1 MQLNTLQDLYVYQLL
16 DLHSAEK
23 QILRALP
30 KMIKAANNRMLES
43 ALDRHREQT
52 EVHVERLE
60 QILKGL
66 DQSPRGVRCK
76 GMEGLLEEGSELL
89 SEKGSPE
96 VLDAGLIAAAQ
107 RVEHY
112 EIAGYGAA
120 RSLAATLDQRE
131 AAHLL
136 EATLNEEHEADRR
149 LTELAVGLVN
159 VEAAA
164 V

>member
-1 MQLNTLQDLYVYQLL
+1 MQLNTLQDLYVQQLQ

-30 KMIKAANNRMLES
+30 KMIKAANNDGLGA

-52 EVHVERLE
+52 ETHVVRLE
-60 QILKGL
+60 KILKSL
-66 DQSPRGVRCK
+66 DQSPRGEKCK
-76 GMEGLLEEGSELL
+76 GMEGVLDEGAEMISF
-89 SEKGSPE
+89 KGAPE
-96 VLDAGLIAAAQ
+96 VLDAGIILAAQ

-120 RSLAATLDQRE
+120 HSLAVTLEQRE
-131 AAHLL
+131 AADLL
-136 EATLNEEHEADRR
+136 QATLNEEHEADRK